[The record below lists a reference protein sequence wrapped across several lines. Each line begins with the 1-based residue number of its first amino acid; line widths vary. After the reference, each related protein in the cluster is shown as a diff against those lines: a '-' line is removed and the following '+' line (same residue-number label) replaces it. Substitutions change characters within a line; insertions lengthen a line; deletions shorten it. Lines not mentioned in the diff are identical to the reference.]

1 MEDDVFNLEFEE
13 DIEDISI
20 EDNFGDLDIDEINEM
35 FTRSFTINPTLWT
48 DAVEINSHMSI
59 DDFNELKYVR
69 NDLSYYDE
77 EVNNLPDNKGGLYFF
92 YIKPPVLFGKIQYL
106 VYIGRARLTHNQNLK
121 KRCREYFYDFRNVNK
136 DDTRTRKVK
145 RMIQRW
151 GKYLYLHYVEIDD
164 NSLIDSLESLLINN
178 IRPPF
183 NSAIPK
189 KVYYSPTEAF

>member
-92 YIKPPVLFGKIQYL
+92 I
-106 VYIGRARLTHNQNLK
+106 
-121 KRCREYFYDFRNVNK
+121 
-136 DDTRTRKVK
+136 
-145 RMIQRW
+145 
-151 GKYLYLHYVEIDD
+151 
-164 NSLIDSLESLLINN
+164 
-178 IRPPF
+178 
-183 NSAIPK
+183 
-189 KVYYSPTEAF
+189 